1 MSQLLAWPFR
11 NLAAGVIIL
20 LMISAA
26 ATAAYVAYGWDLDDA
41 VYMVVIT
48 VFSVGY
54 GEVAPVDTPALRAI
68 TIALI
73 VAGCTA
79 MVFITGSLVQLIT
92 ASQLRQFFGA
102 RKMQKDISDLSG
114 HVIICGYGRI
124 GQMLA
129 QELKAARSRFVVVEC
144 SEDRIAA
151 AKACHYFCLKGDAT
165 DEEVLKH
172 AGVLRARAVATVLPE
187 DAANVFIT
195 LSARALNPGLT
206 IIARGEIPS
215 TESKLIQAGADC
227 VVLPARIG
235 AERMAELLLYKDV
248 TQIIADTKLGN
259 LERLATDLQRLGL
272 DIEVVTAEAGSRCVG
287 ATIAEIESLGAGT
300 FLIVALER
308 RDGETILQP
317 HHEIVI
323 DDGDGVALVARPGS
337 AQPIE
342 LVFAAPKVTDEP
354 SPALRLGS

>member
-1 MSQLLAWPFR
+1 MSKFLASPFR

-26 ATAAYVAYGWDLDDA
+26 ATMAYVAYGWDLGDA

-48 VFSVGY
+48 VFSIGY
-54 GEVAPVDTPALRAI
+54 GEVAPVNTPALRAI
-68 TIALI
+68 TIILI
-73 VAGCTA
+73 VAGCTD

-92 ASQLRQFFGA
+92 ASHLRQFFGA
-102 RKMQKDISDLSG
+102 RKMQKDISELSG
-114 HVIICGYGRI
+114 HVIVCGFGRI

-129 QELKAARSRFVVVEC
+129 HELKAARSKFVVVER
-144 SEDRIAA
+144 SEERIDA
-151 AKACHYFCLKGDAT
+151 AKACRYFCSRGDAT

-172 AGVLRARAVATVLPE
+172 AGILRARAVATVLPD

-206 IIARGEIPS
+206 IIARGELPS

-248 TQIIADTKLGN
+248 AQIITDTKRGN
-259 LERLATDLQRLGL
+259 IEQLAADLQRLGL
-272 DIEVVTAEAGSRCVG
+272 DIEIVAAEAGSRSVG
-287 ATIAEIESLGAGT
+287 ATIGKVEALGAGT
-300 FLIVALER
+300 FLVVALER
-308 RDGETILQP
+308 LNGETILQP

-337 AQPIE
+337 TQAIE
-342 LVFAAPKVTDEP
+342 LVFSAPKMTDEP
-354 SPALRLGS
+354 VA

>member
-1 MSQLLAWPFR
+1 MAQFLASPFR
-11 NLAAGVIIL
+11 NLTAGVIIL

-26 ATAAYVAYGWDLDDA
+26 ATTAYVAYGWALNDA

-48 VFSVGY
+48 VFSIGY
-54 GEVAPVDTPALRAI
+54 REIAPVNTPALRTI
-68 TIALI
+68 TIFLI
-73 VAGCTA
+73 VAGCTD

-92 ASQLRQFFGA
+92 ASQFHQFLGA
-102 RKMQKDISDLSG
+102 RRMQKDINKLSG

-129 QELKAARSRFVVVEC
+129 HELKAGRSQFVIVERL
-144 SEDRIAA
+144 EERINA
-151 AKACHYFCLKGDAT
+151 AKASGCICLQGDAT
-165 DEEVLKH
+165 DEEVLKL
-172 AGVLRARAVATVLPE
+172 AGVLRARAIATVLPD

-195 LSARALNPGLT
+195 LSARSLNSGLT
-206 IIARGEIPS
+206 IIARGELPS
-215 TESKLIQAGADC
+215 TESKLIHAGADS

-248 TQIIADTKLGN
+248 TQVITDTQRGN
-259 LERLATDLQRLGL
+259 LEQLAADLQRLGL
-272 DIEVVTAEAGSRCVG
+272 DIEVVAAEAGSRCVG

-308 RDGETILQP
+308 RHGETILQP

-323 DDGDGVALVARPGS
+323 NDGDGVALVARPGC
-337 AQPIE
+337 AEAIE
-342 LVFAAPKVTDEP
+342 LVFSKPTI
-354 SPALRLGS
+354 